1 MFNSHV
7 SHYQRVSSFIRW
19 LWTASI
25 IDWWPATHQ
34 WKSDRIVIPWK
45 LKRYH
50 EAGKPQTLKWLASM
64 CIEVVTLGAVFHGIS
79 HQVWTMPAG
88 FGAEFSETG
97 GLQLT
102 PSATHLVIHP
112 AWWHLS
118 QILHR
123 LLRGAAGTA
132 REGALLWNVNAG
144 HGGLP
149 RDVLIKV
156 ETCFCFSAMSAGI
169 FRFHPFASS
178 LCMTLQ
184 CCSLKSWVG
193 CKTPDWEVQLTVLE
207 IITRY
212 HDR

>member
-1 MFNSHV
+1 MEV
-7 SHYQRVSSFIRW
+7 K
-19 LWTASI
+19 A
-25 IDWWPATHQ
+25 
-34 WKSDRIVIPWK
+34 IPWSW
-45 LKRYH
+45 
-50 EAGKPQTLKWLASM
+50 QASNP
-64 CIEVVTLGAVFHGIS
+64 EVTSIDVYWGCDPWGRIS
-79 HQVWTMPAG
+79 WYFTPSVNDASWIWG
-88 FGAEFSETG
+88 WIVRNRS
-97 GLQLT
+97 LQLT
-102 PSATHLVIHP
+102 PSATHLLIQP
-112 AWWHLS
+112 AQWHLS